1 MVELK
6 RPAWAKSYPNAWLQY
21 LLREEEILKPAREKL
36 AALKDNRKPKAPD
49 LNWKGEEKTI
59 FDKTLIKIP
68 VSDRIYISQW
78 EEDKDYHV
86 KNKRMVPHMYRRSVW
101 QPFLQHIAFRVLPLA
116 LICFLAL

>member
-6 RPAWAKSYPNAWLQY
+6 RPRWAKSYPNAWLQY

-36 AALKDNRKPKAPD
+36 AALKDNRKPKALD

-78 EEDKDYHV
+78 EEDKEYYS
-86 KNKRMVPHMYRRSVW
+86 KNKRIVPHMYRRSVW
-101 QPFLQHIAFRVLPLA
+101 KPFLQHIAFRVLPLA